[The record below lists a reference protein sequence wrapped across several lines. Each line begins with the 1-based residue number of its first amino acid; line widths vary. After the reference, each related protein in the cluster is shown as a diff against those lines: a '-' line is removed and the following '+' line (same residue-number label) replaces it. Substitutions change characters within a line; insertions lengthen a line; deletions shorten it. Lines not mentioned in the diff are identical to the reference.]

1 MILIK
6 NIFKNEE
13 EIKIEDV
20 FSRFHNLQLIIS
32 ELRASA
38 SKILEDRRN
47 HRLCLKFGA
56 KSMESIHF
64 AEDLLEHL
72 IAGAVLQS
80 ETPPP
85 PPPEEV
91 PSQERVESPDDK
103 SVLGIPADNSTAYLD
118 PVDAA
123 VRSIMGPEG
132 SFDLHMSPTKSLS
145 HILNPLMSPPQTA
158 PRPPSPVK
166 VNVTIQHVLFLCY

>member
-1 MILIK
+1 M
-6 NIFKNEE
+6 NYF
-13 EIKIEDV
+13 
-20 FSRFHNLQLIIS
+20 S

-38 SKILEDRRN
+38 SKTLEDRRN

-56 KSMESIHF
+56 KNIESIHLV
-64 AEDLLEHL
+64 EDLLEHL
-72 IAGAVLQS
+72 VAGAVLQS
-80 ETPPP
+80 EAPPP
-85 PPPEEV
+85 PPSEEV

-132 SFDLHMSPTKSLS
+132 SFDLHMSPTKSLA

-166 VNVTIQHVLFLCY
+166 VNLMMHHVS

>member
-1 MILIK
+1 MCEFLI
-6 NIFKNEE
+6 
-13 EIKIEDV
+13 
-20 FSRFHNLQLIIS
+20 SLLWIIS

-38 SKILEDRRN
+38 SKSLEDRRN

-56 KSMESIHF
+56 TNIESIHL
-64 AEDLLEHL
+64 AEDLLERL
-72 IAGAVLQS
+72 VAGAVLQS

-91 PSQERVESPDDK
+91 PCQERVESPEDK
-103 SVLGIPADNSTAYLD
+103 SVLGIPTDNSSAYLD

-158 PRPPSPVK
+158 PRLPSPVK
-166 VNVTIQHVLFLCY
+166 VIMTLQPILDYLDLLICMYSIVNVIIP